1 MNVSHTDGSF
11 GERESI
17 TRVTV
22 LASGTD
28 TLSKSHL
35 RIQIG
40 LANAEDSCKD
50 WIVGKG
56 DIMIEVKIDVKLT
69 SDRQLLNTDP
79 VDIFD
84 ALAEVFFDDESVT
97 EQDMAAD
104 YGIMKIDMDMWVST
118 NSVEEAFAIGVQ
130 AVKAAISAATKQ
142 VPWVSAEI
150 DSISAGQLEAA

>member
-1 MNVSHTDGSF
+1 
-11 GERESI
+11 
-17 TRVTV
+17 
-22 LASGTD
+22 
-28 TLSKSHL
+28 
-35 RIQIG
+35 
-40 LANAEDSCKD
+40 
-50 WIVGKG
+50 
-56 DIMIEVKIDVKLT
+56 MIEVKIDVKLT

>member
-1 MNVSHTDGSF
+1 
-11 GERESI
+11 
-17 TRVTV
+17 
-22 LASGTD
+22 
-28 TLSKSHL
+28 
-35 RIQIG
+35 
-40 LANAEDSCKD
+40 
-50 WIVGKG
+50 
-56 DIMIEVKIDVKLT
+56 MIEEKIDVKLT

-79 VDIFD
+79 EDIFA

-130 AVKAAISAATKQ
+130 AVKAAISAAAKQ

>member
-1 MNVSHTDGSF
+1 
-11 GERESI
+11 
-17 TRVTV
+17 
-22 LASGTD
+22 
-28 TLSKSHL
+28 
-35 RIQIG
+35 
-40 LANAEDSCKD
+40 
-50 WIVGKG
+50 
-56 DIMIEVKIDVKLT
+56 MIEVKIDVKLT

-79 VDIFD
+79 EDIFA

-130 AVKAAISAATKQ
+130 AVKAAISAAAKQ
-142 VPWVSAEI
+142 VPSVSAEI

>member
-1 MNVSHTDGSF
+1 
-11 GERESI
+11 
-17 TRVTV
+17 
-22 LASGTD
+22 
-28 TLSKSHL
+28 
-35 RIQIG
+35 
-40 LANAEDSCKD
+40 
-50 WIVGKG
+50 
-56 DIMIEVKIDVKLT
+56 MIEVKIDVKLT

-130 AVKAAISAATKQ
+130 AVKAAISAAVKQ

>member
-1 MNVSHTDGSF
+1 MDC
-11 GERESI
+11 
-17 TRVTV
+17 
-22 LASGTD
+22 LASAKVLQGLLSLPQAPTHFQND
-28 TLSKSHL
+28 TFESKLVSRMPKIL
-35 RIQIG
+35 AKIG
-40 LANAEDSCKD
+40 LLGNGE
-50 WIVGKG
+50 
-56 DIMIEVKIDVKLT
+56 IMIEVKIDVKLT

-97 EQDMAAD
+97 EQEMAAD

-130 AVKAAISAATKQ
+130 AVKAAISAAAKQ

>member
-1 MNVSHTDGSF
+1 
-11 GERESI
+11 
-17 TRVTV
+17 
-22 LASGTD
+22 
-28 TLSKSHL
+28 
-35 RIQIG
+35 
-40 LANAEDSCKD
+40 
-50 WIVGKG
+50 
-56 DIMIEVKIDVKLT
+56 MIEVKIDVKLT

-130 AVKAAISAATKQ
+130 AVKAAISEAAKQ

>member
-1 MNVSHTDGSF
+1 MDGLFF
-11 GERESI
+11 GLASI
-17 TRVTV
+17 TRVTA
-22 LASGTD
+22 LASGTG
-28 TLSKSHL
+28 TVSKSHHQ
-35 RIQIG
+35 IQIG
-40 LANAEDSCKD
+40 LANAEDTCKD

-56 DIMIEVKIDVKLT
+56 EIMIEVKIDVKLT

-104 YGIMKIDMDMWVST
+104 YGTMKIDMDMWVIT

-130 AVKAAISAATKQ
+130 AVKAAISAAAKQ

-150 DSISAGQLEAA
+150 DSVSAEQLEAA

>member
-1 MNVSHTDGSF
+1 
-11 GERESI
+11 
-17 TRVTV
+17 
-22 LASGTD
+22 
-28 TLSKSHL
+28 
-35 RIQIG
+35 
-40 LANAEDSCKD
+40 
-50 WIVGKG
+50 
-56 DIMIEVKIDVKLT
+56 MIEVKIDVKLT

-130 AVKAAISAATKQ
+130 AVKAAISAAAEQ
-142 VPWVSAEI
+142 VPWVSA
-150 DSISAGQLEAA
+150 

>member
-1 MNVSHTDGSF
+1 
-11 GERESI
+11 
-17 TRVTV
+17 
-22 LASGTD
+22 
-28 TLSKSHL
+28 
-35 RIQIG
+35 
-40 LANAEDSCKD
+40 
-50 WIVGKG
+50 
-56 DIMIEVKIDVKLT
+56 MIEVKIDVKLT

-79 VDIFD
+79 FDIFD
-84 ALAEVFFDDESVT
+84 ALAETFFDDESVT

-130 AVKAAISAATKQ
+130 AVKAAISAATKK

>member
-1 MNVSHTDGSF
+1 
-11 GERESI
+11 
-17 TRVTV
+17 
-22 LASGTD
+22 
-28 TLSKSHL
+28 
-35 RIQIG
+35 
-40 LANAEDSCKD
+40 
-50 WIVGKG
+50 
-56 DIMIEVKIDVKLT
+56 MIEVKIDVKLT

-150 DSISAGQLEAA
+150 DSISAGLLEAA

>member
-1 MNVSHTDGSF
+1 MG
-11 GERESI
+11 R
-17 TRVTV
+17 
-22 LASGTD
+22 
-28 TLSKSHL
+28 
-35 RIQIG
+35 
-40 LANAEDSCKD
+40 LANAEDTCKD

-130 AVKAAISAATKQ
+130 AVKAAISAAAKK

-150 DSISAGQLEAA
+150 DSISAVQLEAA